1 MKESRGASRQSADDG
16 DTATTTIVTISNFIY
31 RFRFLACS
39 ICLSLSLSLSLSS
52 YIYLYRLLWKNKTKW
67 RLHPASFVFSSR
79 SPPTRCCRI
88 ISSKCICSV

>member
-39 ICLSLSLSLSLSS
+39 ICLSLSLSPHTFIYIDCFGKIKQNGDCILPVSS
-52 YIYLYRLLWKNKTKW
+52 SQVDRRLL
-67 RLHPASFVFSSR
+67 AV
-79 SPPTRCCRI
+79 
-88 ISSKCICSV
+88 VE